1 MPITLE
7 QALERLLERLTPL
20 EEESV
25 PLRRALGRTLTRPVF
40 SSLAQPPFDRSPLD
54 GYAVR
59 AADLVGA
66 GPERPAVLTVVDKLF
81 AGDES
86 RVAVAPGQAV
96 RLMTGAM
103 LPKGADCVVR
113 QEDTDLG
120 EGQVRIFS
128 PLPAGANCIRRGE
141 EYGPGECLL
150 SAGQRVDAAAAAA
163 AAGAGLTV
171 LPVRRRPR
179 TAVLTTG
186 DEVCPPGQPLPPGK
200 VYDVNTAYLTARLDQ
215 LGADCR
221 AEAAG
226 DDEAALAAAL
236 KRLGREA
243 DLVVTTGG
251 VSVGQKDLLEAAL
264 RDMGAELLFHGIA
277 MKPGMPTLCAL
288 WEGTAFVCLSGN
300 PFAAAVG
307 FELLVPPVLAVLA
320 QNPSLLPLRGTAKA
334 SADFEKH
341 GAPRRFL
348 RASCSGGIVQIP
360 QAQANGQMRS
370 MMGCNCLADIPEGSA
385 RIRAGEAVSV
395 LFLAGG
401 EAR

>member
-1 MPITLE
+1 MDEKRFSAP
-7 QALERLLERLTPL
+7 A
-20 EEESV
+20 V
-25 PLRRALGRTLTRPVF
+25 GG
-40 SSLAQPPFDRSPLD
+40 SSL
-54 GYAVR
+54 
-59 AADLVGA
+59 LVIF
-66 GPERPAVLTVVDKLF
+66 AVL
-81 AGDES
+81 
-86 RVAVAPGQAV
+86 
-96 RLMTGAM
+96 
-103 LPKGADCVVR
+103 C
-113 QEDTDLG
+113 
-120 EGQVRIFS
+120 
-128 PLPAGANCIRRGE
+128 
-141 EYGPGECLL
+141 
-150 SAGQRVDAAAAAA
+150 
-163 AAGAGLTV
+163 LTV
-171 LPVRRRPR
+171 FALLGLSTVQADGRLSGASAE
-179 TAVLTTG
+179 AVS
-186 DEVCPPGQPLPPGK
+186 
-200 VYDVNTAYLTARLDQ
+200 AYYA
-215 LGADCR
+215 ADCR

-370 MMGCNCLADIPEGSA
+370 MIGCNCLVDIPEGTA
-385 RIRAGEAVSV
+385 RIRAGEPVSV

-401 EAR
+401 GSR